1 MKYQFGELI
10 LDLEAGRLLGRDG
23 EIRLRPQAFRLLQ
36 VLAESAPKILSQE
49 ELLDRV
55 WGVEHLS
62 PASVKQAVSEVR
74 QALGDDPARP
84 TVIETVPRRGYRF
97 IAPLVLLQEETPG
110 PPVAPAPDFGTRP
123 IVIPQEALAPRE
135 LEPPPAPAG
144 IEATPEPLP
153 SPSPP
158 RRWRPVLVLLVPLLA
173 AVAGLSAFAV
183 LGRPSPSLSNKEG
196 GASPAAATR
205 RSVAI
210 LGFKS
215 LSGDP
220 GDDWISG
227 ALAEIIGFELAA
239 PGRVRLIP
247 PENVERMRRELAL
260 TRAERYEGPT
270 LARITRNLGTDL
282 LVTGSY
288 LRIPGEKETLR
299 VQAVVQD
306 VRTGETVAWARETG
320 TPESLIE
327 LATAVARGLQGALGG
342 GARTDPTALAS
353 NAEALQLY
361 TRALAL
367 LRVWDSPAALP
378 LLERAAVLDAD
389 NPFVQDA
396 LAAALSD
403 MGFDLR
409 AREAARRAVDLS
421 QGVPREMRL
430 GIQGR
435 FHALSDRWEEAVET
449 YGELWRLH
457 PDDLEHGL
465 RLVSAQ
471 RQVGQT
477 REALATVEALRRL
490 PSPVGDD
497 PRIDLGEADVVWQLG
512 DFARMRDSSSR
523 AIAKG
528 KERGALSFAAAG
540 HFTRGWALGRLGQS
554 AAALADFQT
563 ARDLHLKVGDR
574 GAAMGALLGAASVL
588 QETGQPAEARKAYDE
603 TLPMLRAAGDRRREA
618 KALNN
623 YAALLVG
630 LGEVDRAIA
639 LLERSLDIKKE
650 IGDLQ
655 GAATTLN
662 NLSNVLR
669 GYGDLGQARRRA
681 EEALEI
687 SRQLGD
693 THGTALALR
702 GLARVLRREGR
713 QAEALKS
720 LEEALVLGRESGH
733 AEGVA
738 QTLVALAELE
748 REARNL
754 DRARERF
761 REALAEFERLEQTG
775 DVAHARIAIA
785 EIDFRQ
791 SRFDEA
797 RAGFTDA
804 LTLAVKV
811 ESELYEAHARFG
823 LAEVAARQGDP
834 AGARSQHLRALELWK
849 KMGDEASMKRSEE
862 ALAKLSP
869 RAMVR

>member
-23 EIRLRPQAFRLLQ
+23 EVRLRPQAFRLLR
-36 VLAESAPKILSQE
+36 VLVENAPKILSQE

-84 TVIETVPRRGYRF
+84 AMIETIPRRGYRF
-97 IAPLVLLQEETPG
+97 IAPLAVLQEETQG
-110 PPVAPAPDFGTRP
+110 PPVTPAPDFGTRP
-123 IVIPQEALAPRE
+123 IVIPPEALDPLAP
-135 LEPPPAPAG
+135 EPPPARETEPPPPPPA
-144 IEATPEPLP
+144 AA
-153 SPSPP
+153 
-158 RRWRPVLVLLVPLLA
+158 RRWRPVLVLLVSLLA
-173 AVAGLSAFAV
+173 VLAGLSAFA
-183 LGRPSPSLSNKEG
+183 LRGRPSPS
-196 GASPAAATR
+196 PAAAAAR

-282 LVTGSY
+282 VVTGSY
-288 LRIPGEKETLR
+288 LRIPGKKETLR
-299 VQAVVQD
+299 VQAAVQD

-320 TPESLIE
+320 APESLIE

-367 LRVWDSPAALP
+367 LRVWDAPAALP

-403 MGFDLR
+403 LGFEAR

-435 FHALSDRWEEAVET
+435 FHALSDRWEEAAET

-465 RLVSAQ
+465 RLVSARKQ
-471 RQVGQT
+471 IGQT

-490 PSPVGDD
+490 PSPAGDD
-497 PRIDLGEADVVWQLG
+497 PRIDLSEADVAWQSG
-512 DFARMRDSSSR
+512 DFARMRDISSR
-523 AIAKG
+523 AIARG
-528 KERGALSFAAAG
+528 EERGAVSFAAAG
-540 HFTRGWALGRLGQS
+540 HFTRGWALSRLGQS
-554 AAALADFQT
+554 AGALADFQT
-563 ARDLHLKVGDR
+563 ARDHHLKVGAR
-574 GAAMGALLGAASVL
+574 GAAMGALLGVASVL
-588 QETGQPAEARKAYDE
+588 QETGRPAEARKVYDE
-603 TLPMLRAAGDRRREA
+603 ALPVLREIGDRRSEA

-630 LGEVDRAIA
+630 LGEVDRSIS

-650 IGDLQ
+650 IADLQ

-669 GYGDLGQARRRA
+669 IYGDLGQARRRA

-693 THGTALALR
+693 AHGTALALR
-702 GLARVLRREGR
+702 GFARVLKREGR
-713 QAEALKS
+713 PAEALKA
-720 LEEALVLGRESGH
+720 LEEALVLSRGSGH

-761 REALAEFERLEQTG
+761 NEALKEFERLEQTG

-791 SRFDEA
+791 GRLDAA
-797 RAGFTDA
+797 RAGFGDA
-804 LTLAVKV
+804 LALAVKV
-811 ESELYEAHARFG
+811 KSGLYEAHARFG
-823 LAEVAARQGDP
+823 LAEVAARRGDLP
-834 AGARSQHLRALELWK
+834 GARSQHLRALALWE
-849 KMGDEASMKRSEE
+849 KMGDEASVERSRE

-869 RAMVR
+869 RAIVR

>member
-10 LDLEAGRLLGRDG
+10 LDVEAGRLLGRDG
-23 EIRLRPQAFRLLQ
+23 EVRLRPQAFRLLQ
-36 VLAESAPKILSQE
+36 VLVEGAPKILSQE

-84 TVIETVPRRGYRF
+84 AVIETVPRRGYRF
-97 IAPLVLLQEETPG
+97 IAPLVVLQEEEQG
-110 PPVAPAPDFGTRP
+110 PPVAPVPDFGTQP
-123 IVIPQEALAPRE
+123 IVIPKEARRPD
-135 LEPPPAPAG
+135 PPSV
-144 IEATPEPLP
+144 
-153 SPSPP
+153 SPPPP
-158 RRWRPVLVLLVPLLA
+158 RRWRPVVALLVPLLA
-173 AVAGLSAFAV
+173 VVAGLSAFTL
-183 LGRPSPSLSNKEG
+183 LGRPAPSLSNKEG
-196 GASPAAATR
+196 GASPTAAAR
-205 RSVAI
+205 RSVAV

-220 GDDWISG
+220 ADDWISG
-227 ALAEIIGFELAA
+227 ALTEIIGFELAA

-288 LRIPGEKETLR
+288 LRIPGEREKLR
-299 VQAVVQD
+299 VQALVQD

-320 TPESLIE
+320 TPDSLIE
-327 LATAVARGLQGALGG
+327 LATAVARGLQGPLGG
-342 GARTDPTALAS
+342 GARTDSTALAS

-367 LRVWDSPAALP
+367 LRLWDAPAALP

-403 MGFDLR
+403 LGFETR
-409 AREAARRAVDLS
+409 ARDVARRAVDLS

-430 GIQGR
+430 EIQGR
-435 FHALSDRWEEAVET
+435 FHALSGRWGEAART

-465 RLVSAQ
+465 RLVSARKQ
-471 RQVGQT
+471 AGRT

-490 PSPVGDD
+490 PSPAGDD
-497 PRIDLGEADVVWQLG
+497 PRIDLAETDVAWQLG
-512 DFARMRDSSSR
+512 DFVRMRDSSSR

-528 KERGALSFAAAG
+528 EERGTVSFAAAG
-540 HFTRGWALGRLGQS
+540 HFTRGWALSRLGQS
-554 AAALADFQT
+554 AAAVADFQT

-574 GAAMGALLGAASVL
+574 GAAMGALLGVASVL
-588 QETGQPAEARKAYDE
+588 QETGRTAEARKAYDE
-603 TLPMLRAAGDRRREA
+603 ALPMLREIGDRRSEA
-618 KALNN
+618 RALNN
-623 YAALLVG
+623 YAAMLVG
-630 LGEVDRAIA
+630 LGEVDRSIA

-662 NLSNVLR
+662 NLSNILR
-669 GYGDLGQARRRA
+669 IYGAPGQARRRA

-693 THGTALALR
+693 AHGTALALR
-702 GLARVLRREGR
+702 GLARVLKREGR
-713 QAEALKS
+713 QAEALKA
-720 LEEALVLGRESGH
+720 LEEALALSRESGH

-748 REARNL
+748 REATHL

-791 SRFDEA
+791 SRLDEA
-797 RAGFTDA
+797 RAGFGDA
-804 LTLAVKV
+804 LALALKVK
-811 ESELYEAHARFG
+811 SELYEAHARYG
-823 LAEVAARQGDP
+823 LAEVAARQGDLP
-834 AGARSQHLRALELWK
+834 HARSQHLRALALWEK
-849 KMGDEASMKRSEE
+849 IGDEVGVESSRE
-862 ALAKLSP
+862 AMAKLSGETKA
-869 RAMVR
+869 RK